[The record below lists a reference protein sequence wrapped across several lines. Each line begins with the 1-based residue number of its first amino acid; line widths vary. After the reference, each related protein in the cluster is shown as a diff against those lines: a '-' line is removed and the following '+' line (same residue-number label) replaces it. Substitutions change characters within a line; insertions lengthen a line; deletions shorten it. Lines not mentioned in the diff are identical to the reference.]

1 MKQRWLLLGQ
11 RELAKM
17 ASRKQNGERIH
28 GEAGSCWK
36 GERNNQEHPESAL
49 PFPVQSYF
57 SSPGPWG
64 LEDAAGLGCSP
75 RPGLRSTSS
84 SWLGLPLHISVF
96 ISLLWR
102 QKLYFPSHCL
112 CSSGLICPL
121 MDNLSAF
128 GCSGSWEEIHG
139 RVMPS
144 ALSGGF
150 GNLTFNLFCG
160 I

>member
-1 MKQRWLLLGQ
+1 MGRGSMGRLGPAGKGREITRNTQNRPCPSQYKVIFLLL
-11 RELAKM
+11 
-17 ASRKQNGERIH
+17 
-28 GEAGSCWK
+28 
-36 GERNNQEHPESAL
+36 
-49 PFPVQSYF
+49 
-57 SSPGPWG
+57 SPGGWRTPLAWAALLAQGSAPRAPHGWG
-64 LEDAAGLGCSP
+64 CP
-75 RPGLRSTSS
+75 STSACS
-84 SWLGLPLHISVF
+84 F
-96 ISLLWR
+96 SLLWR

>member
-17 ASRKQNGERIH
+17 ASRNQNGERIH

-75 RPGLRSTSS
+75 RPGLCSTSS
-84 SWLGLPLHISVF
+84 SRLGLPLHISVF
-96 ISLLWR
+96 V
-102 QKLYFPSHCL
+102 FPAMETKTVFSF
-112 CSSGLICPL
+112 PL
-121 MDNLSAF
+121 FVQLRINLPIN
-128 GCSGSWEEIHG
+128 G
-139 RVMPS
+139 
-144 ALSGGF
+144 
-150 GNLTFNLFCG
+150 
-160 I
+160 